1 MAHGFRIVCEKCG
14 SENCR
19 VETLT
24 SHEYVEVNIICD
36 DCGQVE

>member
-19 VETLT
+19 IEAIANFEFIEVEI
-24 SHEYVEVNIICD
+24 VCD